1 MITLKHVTK
10 RFYEKKVLDNVTFR
24 FENGRTYVISGQS
37 GCGKTTLLNILAG
50 YINVDEGKVE
60 KKESIKIEYLFQD
73 DMLFS
78 NLTVKEQM
86 YIKYVAVCK
95 HNRYFEQK
103 SVEALALFRIENLID
118 RKIAVLSGGER
129 RRVQLALLFMND
141 PDVVLFDEPL
151 SRLDQQNQY
160 LIAEMIS
167 TIFTNKLCIIVTH
180 ECVELF
186 SNAIRLAMA
195 GGKLRNG

>member
-37 GCGKTTLLNILAG
+37 GCGKTTLLNILAE

-60 KKESIKIEYLFQD
+60 KKESIKVEYLFQD

-78 NLTVKEQM
+78 NLTVKEHM

-103 SVEALALFRIENLID
+103 SVETLALFRIGNLID

>member
-1 MITLKHVTK
+1 M
-10 RFYEKKVLDNVTFR
+10 
-24 FENGRTYVISGQS
+24 
-37 GCGKTTLLNILAG
+37 
-50 YINVDEGKVE
+50 
-60 KKESIKIEYLFQD
+60 KEE
-73 DMLFS
+73 
-78 NLTVKEQM
+78 T
-86 YIKYVAVCK
+86 
-95 HNRYFEQK
+95 
-103 SVEALALFRIENLID
+103 RI
-118 RKIAVLSGGER
+118 
-129 RRVQLALLFMND
+129 LFMND